1 MTLNRREAG
10 ALSIAALLAATSG
23 AKGAT
28 PGVMVRSDNQP
39 LNLDPHQV
47 FDVPM
52 MGYSLNTYDTL
63 YRYLDNPPKISPW
76 LAESHTSTEDGLT
89 WEFKLRPGVKF
100 HDGSDLTAADVVWSF
115 QRVLKIAR
123 APAAAFLPILK
134 PDQIT
139 APDASTVR
147 FSLSR
152 PYGPFLAAIPIVCI
166 VNPRV
171 LKANEKNDDWG
182 AAWLASN
189 EAGSGAYR
197 LDPASYGPNEKY
209 ELNRWEGHWY
219 GWKDNPKPIQ
229 KIASRV
235 VKETSTGVLGLL
247 NGSIDMTDSYLP
259 TDQVEQIM
267 ASKVARVEKNTS
279 ARTFIIRMNNSKAPF
294 DNINARKCFAHAF
307 NYKGFIDEILKGY
320 AERDGTPMPT
330 TIWGYPKDVKGYE
343 YDLNK
348 ARDYFKK
355 AMAEGAPMRRPIQIH
370 IQNTLEQTNQAA
382 QLFQS
387 DLAQIGVNL
396 KIVNDTWANM
406 TTNTAKP
413 ETTPDM
419 WVHWVSTYFADP
431 ENWVGQMYDSQF
443 HGTWKASSWFKNA
456 EVDELLRKARGLVKQ
471 EERAPLYEQATR
483 LIVEQSPD
491 IFIYNTVE
499 LKGVSNRLSTM
510 RFSPVGSGTEMR
522 WVQMTS

>member
-1 MTLNRREAG
+1 MTLTRREAG
-10 ALSIAALLAATSG
+10 VLSIAALIAATAG
-23 AKGAT
+23 AKAAT

-52 MGYSLNTYDTL
+52 MGYSLNAYDTL
-63 YRYLDNPPKISPW
+63 YRYLDNPPKLTPW
-76 LAESHTSTEDGLT
+76 IAESHTSSEDGLI
-89 WEFKLRPGVKF
+89 WDFKIRPGVKF

-123 APAAAFLPILK
+123 APAAAFRPILTAE
-134 PDQIT
+134 QIT
-139 APDASTVR
+139 APDPSTVR
-147 FSLSR
+147 FTLSR
-152 PYGPFLAAIPIVCI
+152 PYGPFLAAIPIVAI

-182 AAWLASN
+182 ASWLASN
-189 EAGSGAYR
+189 EAGSGAYK
-197 LDPASYGPNEKY
+197 LDAASYAPNEKY
-209 ELNRWEGHWY
+209 EMNRWDGHWY
-219 GWKDNPKPIQ
+219 GWKDNPKPVQ
-229 KIASRV
+229 KIASRT

-259 TDQVEQIM
+259 TDQVEQIS
-267 ASKVARVEKNTS
+267 ASKVARVEKNVS

-307 NYKGFIDEILKGY
+307 NYKGFIEDILKGY
-320 AERDGTPMPT
+320 AERDPTPMPT
-330 TIWGYPKDVKGYE
+330 TLWGFPKDVKGYE
-343 YDLNK
+343 YDLDK

-396 KIVNDTWANM
+396 RIVNDTWANM

-413 ETTPDM
+413 ETSPDM

-510 RFSPVGSGTEMR
+510 RFCPVGSGTEMR